1 MNPQIIVI
9 DGITI
14 IIPEEMFVPAV
25 CTITRKNPEIP
36 APITT
41 PVNLLA
47 TSEEALILQINR
59 SEFNRE
65 LVLRRIALMLVRLKS
80 LITDLTRS
88 TTEDATHKTTPM
100 EISTPNAIARIM
112 C

>member
-1 MNPQIIVI
+1 M
-9 DGITI
+9 
-14 IIPEEMFVPAV
+14 IIPSEMFVPAV
-25 CTITRKNPEIP
+25 CTRTRRSPEIP

-47 TSEEALILQINR
+47 TSDEALILQINR

-65 LVLRRIALMLVRLKS
+65 LVLRRIELRLVLIKS
-80 LITDLTRS
+80 LITYLARS
-88 TTEDATHKTTPM
+88 TTEDATHKTAPM
-100 EISTPNAIARIM
+100 EINTPSTIARIM